1 MRVDVRELSVLVLA
15 AGVAIAVIA
24 LAVGAAVHTNS
35 ISISEAALLGTVLG
49 TAVGGLVALLS
60 FRAGANTNISNN
72 NANQPWPT
80 PPAPPGPPSVRPQ

>member
-1 MRVDVRELSVLVLA
+1 VRVDVRELSVLVLA

-72 NANQPWPT
+72 ANQPWPS
-80 PPAPPGPPSVRPQ
+80 PPTPPGPPSVRPQ

>member
-1 MRVDVRELSVLVLA
+1 MKMDVRDLAVLTLA

-24 LAVGAAVHTNS
+24 LAVGAAVHSNS

-60 FRAGANTNISNN
+60 FRIGSANVNNVHNGSGPAG
-72 NANQPWPT
+72 
-80 PPAPPGPPSVRPQ
+80 PPGPPVHRPQ